1 MTEIEIRCA
10 AKAEAQL
17 GEGPVWDEARGR
29 LWWLDIKGRRVH
41 WLDVASGAP
50 GSVAVA
56 LQVTS
61 IAPRAGGPG
70 LLAATED
77 GVGLLDPETGAYE
90 KRFDPEPERPKNRA
104 NDGNVD
110 IRGRYWFGTMDD
122 DQPSTAGAVY
132 SLDADWSWRRVLDGI
147 SITNTLVCDPS
158 GEWLY
163 VADSGAARIDA
174 FPIDQAAGTLGAGRE
189 FALVGGDGT
198 GPDGSAMD
206 AEGYLWTAI
215 WGGARL
221 ERRSPDGVVE
231 RTVALP
237 VKNPTSCAFGG
248 PGLNTLYV
256 TSARQT
262 LSAEGLARYPL
273 SGSLLAFEPGVAG
286 LALPPFAG

>member
-1 MTEIEIRCA
+1 MSEIRCV
-10 AKAEAQL
+10 AEVAAQL

-29 LWWLDIKGRRVH
+29 LWWVDIKGRRVH
-41 WLDVASGAP
+41 WLDVASGSA

-61 IAPRAGGPG
+61 VAPRVGGPG

-77 GVGLLDPETGAYE
+77 GIGLLDPDTGVYE

-110 IRGRYWFGTMDD
+110 VHGRYWFGTMDD

-132 SLDADWSWRRVLDGI
+132 SLDGDWSWRRVLDGI
-147 SITNTLVCDPS
+147 GITNTLVCDPA
-158 GEWLY
+158 GARLY
-163 VADSGAARIDA
+163 VADSGIGRIDVY
-174 FPIDQAAGTLGAGRE
+174 PIDQATGTLGQGAE
-189 FALVGGDGT
+189 FALVGGDGA
-198 GPDGSAMD
+198 GPDGSAVD

-221 ERRSPDGVVE
+221 ERRSPEGVVE

-237 VKNPTSCAFGG
+237 VKNPTSCTFGG

-256 TSARQT
+256 TSARQALT
-262 LSAEGLARYPL
+262 PEGLARYPL

-286 LALPPFAG
+286 LALPPFPG